1 MYRPK
6 STLEQ
11 WRIFQ
16 AVVDYGGY
24 AQASEQLNKS
34 QSSLNHAVAKLQQQ
48 LGVQLLEVRG
58 RKAFLTEEGEV
69 LLRRSRQLTQHI
81 EDLEL
86 LADTLDQ
93 GWEPEIVLAVDL
105 IHPRALIYEALDQF
119 CPECRS
125 SRIQII
131 DSVLTGTVEMI
142 MEKKADLAIT
152 GTVPKG
158 FLGDPLMII
167 DLLPVCH
174 PSHPL
179 ARLDHPISGDELAQY
194 RQIVIRDTSKKPSET
209 AGWLKA
215 EQRWTVSNFYEAQA
229 LVERN
234 IGFCWMPRH
243 MVFEHLEQGLLKL
256 IDMSQGKVR
265 RLQSYLVQPAP
276 DILGPGARKL
286 AQVLLSLHQG
296 HAQD

>member
-16 AVVDYGGY
+16 AVVDFGGY
-24 AQASEQLNKS
+24 AQASDHLNKS

-81 EDLEL
+81 EELEH

-105 IHPRALIYEALDQF
+105 IHPRNLVYDALDQF

-125 SRIQII
+125 SRIQIV
-131 DSVLTGTVEMI
+131 DSVLTGTIEMI
-142 MEKKADLAIT
+142 IEKKAHLAIT
-152 GTVPKG
+152 ATVPKG
-158 FLGDPLMII
+158 FLGDPLLVV
-167 DLLPVCH
+167 DLLPICH
-174 PSHPL
+174 PGHSL

-194 RQIVIRDTSKKPSET
+194 RQIVIRDTSQSPSET

-215 EQRWTVSNFYEAQA
+215 EQRWTVSNFFEALA

-234 IGFCWMPRH
+234 IGFCWMPSH
-243 MVFEHLEQGLLKL
+243 MISRHLEQGRLKV
-256 IDMSQGKVR
+256 IDMLQGKVR

-276 DILGPGARKL
+276 ESLGPGARKL
-286 AQVLLSLHQG
+286 AELLLSLHQNNAPG
-296 HAQD
+296 